1 MAIGDKVVF
10 DMKRFMTGFHNS
22 NAIAIT
28 CYSFAELKWAID
40 FIKKSAPRNL
50 EWDFNTDDENLL
62 RRWENADEW
71 ISLYCKTLSSA
82 AHVDLC
88 ADSQCSGKLYES
100 DYRFSDIEF
109 SIPIQIDCDEVLNL
123 LV

>member
-10 DMKRFMTGFHNS
+10 DMKRFMSSFHS
-22 NAIAIT
+22 IDAIAIT
-28 CYSFAELKWAID
+28 CYSFTELKWAID
-40 FIKKSAPRNL
+40 YIKKSAPSSL
-50 EWDFNTDDENLL
+50 GWDFKTDDENLL

-71 ISLYCKTLSSA
+71 ISLYCRRLGSA
-82 AHVDLC
+82 THVDLC
-88 ADSQCSGKLYES
+88 ADSQCSGKFYES

-109 SIPIQIDCDEVLNL
+109 FPPIQIDCDEVLNL